1 MAMVHVPWAVVA
13 FVVVGVV
20 CLVDLA
26 WVLHRKRRGEP
37 G

>member
-1 MAMVHVPWAVVA
+1 MAAIHLPWAVLA
-13 FVVVGVV
+13 FALVGVV

-26 WVLHRKRRGEP
+26 WVVHRKRRGEP